1 MPPLITPINNLDYTD
16 YNTPRKNLCN
26 LFKICVIIGW
36 NEFRDSLFKKDDFPM
51 LKIGIVG
58 ATGYGGEELLRLLL
72 SHPEIEITS
81 LAAKMEGEKIP
92 ISTIFPAFA
101 GRIDLL
107 CSDLDI
113 EKMAAASELIFLA
126 LPHKVSMEITSRFL
140 NLGKKVIDF
149 SADYRFDEVQTY
161 EEWYEVK
168 HTCKELL
175 KEAVYGL
182 PELYREE
189 IKKARLIANPGCY
202 PTSIILGTAPLLS
215 QSLVDPENIIADSK
229 SGVSG
234 AGRWPGKGFYFGE
247 IQENF
252 KAYKITS
259 HRHQPEIEEQLSKLA
274 REKIRISFTP
284 HLVPM
289 KRGMLSTIY
298 MNLKK
303 NRSTEELIQ
312 LYKDFYKEE
321 SFVKISEPGQFP
333 ETKSVWGTNYCHIG
347 LKVDKRI
354 GRVIITSAIDNLIK
368 GASGQAVQNMNIMWG
383 FEEDEGL
390 AHLVPGL

>member
-1 MPPLITPINNLDYTD
+1 
-16 YNTPRKNLCN
+16 
-26 LFKICVIIGW
+26 
-36 NEFRDSLFKKDDFPM
+36 M

-58 ATGYGGEELLRLLL
+58 ATGYGGEELIRLLL
-72 SHPEIEITS
+72 SHPEVEITA
-81 LAAKMEGEKIP
+81 LTAKMEGKKTP
-92 ISTIFPAFA
+92 ISEIFPAFE
-101 GRIDLL
+101 GGIDLI
-107 CSDLDI
+107 CSDLDV
-113 EKMAAASELIFLA
+113 EKMAASSNLIFLA
-126 LPHKVSMEITSRFL
+126 LPHKVSMEVASRFL

-149 SADYRFDEVQTY
+149 SADYRFDEAQIY

-168 HTCKELL
+168 HTHKELL

-202 PTSIILGTAPLLS
+202 PTSVILGAAPLLS
-215 QSLVDPENIIADSK
+215 QGLVDTKSIIVDSK

-234 AGRWPGKGFYFGE
+234 AGRWPGKGFHFGE

-252 KAYKITS
+252 KAYKVTG
-259 HRHQPEIEEQLSKLA
+259 HRHQPEMEEQLSKLA
-274 REKIRISFTP
+274 QEKIRITFTP

-289 KRGMLSTIY
+289 KRGILSTIY

-303 NRSTEELIQ
+303 KGNTKELIQ
-312 LYKDFYKEE
+312 LYEDFYRDEP
-321 SFVKISEPGQFP
+321 FVKILEVDKFP

-347 LKVDKRI
+347 LKVDERT
-354 GRVIITSAIDNLIK
+354 GRAIVISAIDNLIK

-390 AHLVPGL
+390 AHLGPGP